1 MRVAK
6 EKPTTGANDRTG
18 PRRMSVVEAAE
29 LLGITVAAVRGRIK
43 RGTLEAERERKR
55 VWVLLP
61 PDKATTGH
69 RPATDRAA
77 HQPTYEP
84 DTLTSVKDET
94 IAMLREQLEAERLAH
109 AEARRLLLSALEKI
123 PSAIEAP
130 SETQGSPEAPEA
142 EYERMVERERTRE
155 LQRQLTEVREQLKE
169 ERSKGFWA
177 RLFGG

>member
-1 MRVAK
+1 VRVTT

-43 RGTLEAERERKR
+43 RGTLETEREGER

-61 PDKATTGH
+61 PDKATGH

-77 HQPTYEP
+77 DQPTYEP

-94 IAMLREQLEAERLAH
+94 IAMLREQLEAERQAH

-130 SETQGSPEAPEA
+130 SETQGSPPAPEP

>member
-1 MRVAK
+1 VRVAK

-43 RGTLEAERERKR
+43 RGTLEAERER
-55 VWVLLP
+55 
-61 PDKATTGH
+61 
-69 RPATDRAA
+69 
-77 HQPTYEP
+77 
-84 DTLTSVKDET
+84 
-94 IAMLREQLEAERLAH
+94 
-109 AEARRLLLSALEKI
+109 
-123 PSAIEAP
+123 
-130 SETQGSPEAPEA
+130 
-142 EYERMVERERTRE
+142 TRE